1 MGLAAFVWFC
11 AVILYDAAMLTLA
24 VSTTGVAG
32 ARVLF
37 VSVFANVVDLA
48 RVLTLL
54 VAGTPHVL
62 GAAGESW
69 LRALGTPAM
78 ASALSMFALLA
89 WIFIPLAIAV
99 RIHGSRDL

>member
-1 MGLAAFVWFC
+1 MGIAAFVWFV
-11 AVILYDAAMLTLA
+11 AVILYDAAMLSVA
-24 VSTTGVAG
+24 VWASGVAG

-37 VSVFANVVDLA
+37 VSVFGNVVDLV

-69 LRALGTPAM
+69 LRALGGPAV
-78 ASALSMFALLA
+78 ASALSTFALLA
-89 WIFIPLAIAV
+89 WVFVPLVVAV
-99 RIHGSRDL
+99 RIHTSRDV